1 MHVRQ
6 TSLLQCRINWT
17 LHFLPL
23 KVEEAM
29 MVLEDD
35 SPMEA
40 ASTPSTP
47 RNLSAWN
54 ITIPYIDF
62 YDDDVKRERIPV
74 FCIDVERN
82 DRKAGEAQ
90 QICPDSLWPARCIYN
105 KTDNLL
111 CTCFLPA
118 QSSADQKVHFLAQST
133 LNTCLISTVNNDF
146 SNMINQANIRS
157 PWRRRCQEVFKWC
170 KDCNGEPRNHAANT

>member
-1 MHVRQ
+1 M
-6 TSLLQCRINWT
+6 LLLMRVLTQ
-17 LHFLPL
+17 PQ
-23 KVEEAM
+23 VEEAM

-40 ASTPSTP
+40 ASSPTTP

-82 DRKAGEAQ
+82 DRKAGEVKDPSCCHQ
-90 QICPDSLWPARCIYN
+90 RQEHFPDHCQIL
-105 KTDNLL
+105 
-111 CTCFLPA
+111 F
-118 QSSADQKVHFLAQST
+118 H
-133 LNTCLISTVNNDF
+133 
-146 SNMINQANIRS
+146 NI
-157 PWRRRCQEVFKWC
+157 K
-170 KDCNGEPRNHAANT
+170 

>member
-1 MHVRQ
+1 
-6 TSLLQCRINWT
+6 
-17 LHFLPL
+17 
-23 KVEEAM
+23 M

-40 ASTPSTP
+40 ASSPTTP

-82 DRKAGEAQ
+82 DRKAGEKG
-90 QICPDSLWPARCIYN
+90 PDLLLSEAGISSVSLPDVFMDYRVDVVTSIFEQKRKRWKSLTIPA
-105 KTDNLL
+105 LL
-111 CTCFLPA
+111 
-118 QSSADQKVHFLAQST
+118 KST
-133 LNTCLISTVNNDF
+133 
-146 SNMINQANIRS
+146 
-157 PWRRRCQEVFKWC
+157 
-170 KDCNGEPRNHAANT
+170 

>member
-1 MHVRQ
+1 
-6 TSLLQCRINWT
+6 
-17 LHFLPL
+17 
-23 KVEEAM
+23 M

-82 DRKAGEAQ
+82 DRKAGELLHVLFPPGCQ
-90 QICPDSLWPARCIYN
+90 QPQSRKFLYIN
-105 KTDNLL
+105 KKL
-111 CTCFLPA
+111 
-118 QSSADQKVHFLAQST
+118 
-133 LNTCLISTVNNDF
+133 
-146 SNMINQANIRS
+146 
-157 PWRRRCQEVFKWC
+157 
-170 KDCNGEPRNHAANT
+170 RNKQTN

>member
-1 MHVRQ
+1 MFCLYFLCLCLSLGQSSLKSHSKSKMNPTVKSQLSSNVLHRILTVTRFFLRRQ
-6 TSLLQCRINWT
+6 LYPTFT
-17 LHFLPL
+17 PL
-23 KVEEAM
+23 ASFHSKVEEAM

-82 DRKAGEAQ
+82 DRKAGEVRRSR
-90 QICPDSLWPARCIYN
+90 PSV
-105 KTDNLL
+105 
-111 CTCFLPA
+111 
-118 QSSADQKVHFLAQST
+118 SV
-133 LNTCLISTVNNDF
+133 TV
-146 SNMINQANIRS
+146 I
-157 PWRRRCQEVFKWC
+157 
-170 KDCNGEPRNHAANT
+170 

>member
-1 MHVRQ
+1 
-6 TSLLQCRINWT
+6 
-17 LHFLPL
+17 
-23 KVEEAM
+23 

-62 YDDDVKRERIPV
+62 YDDDLKRERIPV

-82 DRKAGEAQ
+82 DRKAGEARRWLH
-90 QICPDSLWPARCIYN
+90 P
-105 KTDNLL
+105 LL
-111 CTCFLPA
+111 SDLVLRSEYKF
-118 QSSADQKVHFLAQST
+118 DQ
-133 LNTCLISTVNNDF
+133 
-146 SNMINQANIRS
+146 
-157 PWRRRCQEVFKWC
+157 
-170 KDCNGEPRNHAANT
+170 

>member
-1 MHVRQ
+1 
-6 TSLLQCRINWT
+6 
-17 LHFLPL
+17 
-23 KVEEAM
+23 M

-82 DRKAGEAQ
+82 DRKAGESSQESGPVRPAASA
-90 QICPDSLWPARCIYN
+90 SLHS
-105 KTDNLL
+105 D
-111 CTCFLPA
+111 
-118 QSSADQKVHFLAQST
+118 
-133 LNTCLISTVNNDF
+133 
-146 SNMINQANIRS
+146 
-157 PWRRRCQEVFKWC
+157 
-170 KDCNGEPRNHAANT
+170 

>member
-1 MHVRQ
+1 MEKQLRCKERVISRSLFSSLCLYSSKVVSVLSL
-6 TSLLQCRINWT
+6 SLLSFCS
-17 LHFLPL
+17 

-35 SPMEA
+35 SPLEA

-82 DRKAGEAQ
+82 DRKAGEGGHSALQ
-90 QICPDSLWPARCIYN
+90 LNLTLFNKNSSL
-105 KTDNLL
+105 
-111 CTCFLPA
+111 
-118 QSSADQKVHFLAQST
+118 
-133 LNTCLISTVNNDF
+133 
-146 SNMINQANIRS
+146 
-157 PWRRRCQEVFKWC
+157 C
-170 KDCNGEPRNHAANT
+170 KDMIKF

>member
-1 MHVRQ
+1 MY
-6 TSLLQCRINWT
+6 TAFCTNSSSSDLFLPTPLDLN
-17 LHFLPL
+17 LSHFLPF

-82 DRKAGEAQ
+82 DRKAGEASR
-90 QICPDSLWPARCIYN
+90 PPS
-105 KTDNLL
+105 
-111 CTCFLPA
+111 F
-118 QSSADQKVHFLAQST
+118 
-133 LNTCLISTVNNDF
+133 
-146 SNMINQANIRS
+146 
-157 PWRRRCQEVFKWC
+157 
-170 KDCNGEPRNHAANT
+170 

>member
-1 MHVRQ
+1 
-6 TSLLQCRINWT
+6 
-17 LHFLPL
+17 
-23 KVEEAM
+23 M

-40 ASTPSTP
+40 ASSPTTP

-82 DRKAGEAQ
+82 DRKAGEAKG
-90 QICPDSLWPARCIYN
+90 PER
-105 KTDNLL
+105 
-111 CTCFLPA
+111 LPFREA
-118 QSSADQKVHFLAQST
+118 AVSSASLA
-133 LNTCLISTVNNDF
+133 D
-146 SNMINQANIRS
+146 
-157 PWRRRCQEVFKWC
+157 VF
-170 KDCNGEPRNHAANT
+170 

>member
-1 MHVRQ
+1 
-6 TSLLQCRINWT
+6 
-17 LHFLPL
+17 
-23 KVEEAM
+23 

-82 DRKAGEAQ
+82 DRKAGEVWG
-90 QICPDSLWPARCIYN
+90 PV
-105 KTDNLL
+105 LL
-111 CTCFLPA
+111 SHLL
-118 QSSADQKVHFLAQST
+118 SSESGDVVS
-133 LNTCLISTVNNDF
+133 F
-146 SNMINQANIRS
+146 SIGYSFAYRVRI
-157 PWRRRCQEVFKWC
+157 
-170 KDCNGEPRNHAANT
+170 

>member
-1 MHVRQ
+1 
-6 TSLLQCRINWT
+6 
-17 LHFLPL
+17 
-23 KVEEAM
+23 M

-82 DRKAGEAQ
+82 DRKAGEAER
-90 QICPDSLWPARCIYN
+90 I
-105 KTDNLL
+105 
-111 CTCFLPA
+111 LP
-118 QSSADQKVHFLAQST
+118 SVHSERGCSALFFKMKNQAVAS
-133 LNTCLISTVNNDF
+133 DF
-146 SNMINQANIRS
+146 SRL
-157 PWRRRCQEVFKWC
+157 
-170 KDCNGEPRNHAANT
+170 

>member
-1 MHVRQ
+1 MFFPERFTEQNAIILFYIKDKIVN
-6 TSLLQCRINWT
+6 SV
-17 LHFLPL
+17 LHFFSCFDHNLFLLKTLTLLYLNLSRFLPF

-82 DRKAGEAQ
+82 DRKAGEA
-90 QICPDSLWPARCIYN
+90 SLTRPSVSLTVISERSF
-105 KTDNLL
+105 
-111 CTCFLPA
+111 CF
-118 QSSADQKVHFLAQST
+118 
-133 LNTCLISTVNNDF
+133 
-146 SNMINQANIRS
+146 
-157 PWRRRCQEVFKWC
+157 
-170 KDCNGEPRNHAANT
+170 AAGRFRLSCGVLFCRM

>member
-1 MHVRQ
+1 MLPRLYTVFC
-6 TSLLQCRINWT
+6 TNSSSSDLFLLTRLDLN
-17 LHFLPL
+17 LSHFLL
-23 KVEEAM
+23 FKVEEAM

-82 DRKAGEAQ
+82 DRKAGEASQ
-90 QICPDSLWPARCIYN
+90 PRPTVTWEVI
-105 KTDNLL
+105 LL
-111 CTCFLPA
+111 CCVMF
-118 QSSADQKVHFLAQST
+118 
-133 LNTCLISTVNNDF
+133 
-146 SNMINQANIRS
+146 
-157 PWRRRCQEVFKWC
+157 
-170 KDCNGEPRNHAANT
+170 

>member
-1 MHVRQ
+1 MILRRAHSVLHFNG
-6 TSLLQCRINWT
+6 SSFDHDLFLLIFSFLDLN
-17 LHFLPL
+17 LSHFLPF

-82 DRKAGEAQ
+82 DRKAGE
-90 QICPDSLWPARCIYN
+90 
-105 KTDNLL
+105 T
-111 CTCFLPA
+111 
-118 QSSADQKVHFLAQST
+118 
-133 LNTCLISTVNNDF
+133 
-146 SNMINQANIRS
+146 
-157 PWRRRCQEVFKWC
+157 
-170 KDCNGEPRNHAANT
+170 

>member
-1 MHVRQ
+1 
-6 TSLLQCRINWT
+6 
-17 LHFLPL
+17 
-23 KVEEAM
+23 M

-35 SPMEA
+35 SPVEA

-82 DRKAGEAQ
+82 DRKAGEAERTFCLAL
-90 QICPDSLWPARCIYN
+90 CPSVYSERGRSA
-105 KTDNLL
+105 LL
-111 CTCFLPA
+111 FEINSCGILFL
-118 QSSADQKVHFLAQST
+118 
-133 LNTCLISTVNNDF
+133 
-146 SNMINQANIRS
+146 
-157 PWRRRCQEVFKWC
+157 
-170 KDCNGEPRNHAANT
+170 

>member
-1 MHVRQ
+1 
-6 TSLLQCRINWT
+6 
-17 LHFLPL
+17 
-23 KVEEAM
+23 

-35 SPMEA
+35 SPIEA

-82 DRKAGEAQ
+82 DRKAGEAE
-90 QICPDSLWPARCIYN
+90 R
-105 KTDNLL
+105 
-111 CTCFLPA
+111 
-118 QSSADQKVHFLAQST
+118 
-133 LNTCLISTVNNDF
+133 TCLFPLSHLVSSEKDH
-146 SNMINQANIRS
+146 SLLLY
-157 PWRRRCQEVFKWC
+157 EVS
-170 KDCNGEPRNHAANT
+170 E

>member
-1 MHVRQ
+1 
-6 TSLLQCRINWT
+6 
-17 LHFLPL
+17 
-23 KVEEAM
+23 

-40 ASTPSTP
+40 ASSPTTP

-82 DRKAGEAQ
+82 DRKAGEVKGPVLLPSEAGTGSGSLPNVFRYYRVEAVRISLQ
-90 QICPDSLWPARCIYN
+90 DCNFSLW
-105 KTDNLL
+105 
-111 CTCFLPA
+111 
-118 QSSADQKVHFLAQST
+118 
-133 LNTCLISTVNNDF
+133 
-146 SNMINQANIRS
+146 
-157 PWRRRCQEVFKWC
+157 
-170 KDCNGEPRNHAANT
+170 

>member
-1 MHVRQ
+1 
-6 TSLLQCRINWT
+6 
-17 LHFLPL
+17 
-23 KVEEAM
+23 M

-62 YDDDVKRERIPV
+62 YDDDIKRERIPV

-82 DRKAGEAQ
+82 DRKAGEA
-90 QICPDSLWPARCIYN
+90 R
-105 KTDNLL
+105 
-111 CTCFLPA
+111 FRR
-118 QSSADQKVHFLAQST
+118 SSWT
-133 LNTCLISTVNNDF
+133 F
-146 SNMINQANIRS
+146 SG
-157 PWRRRCQEVFKWC
+157 
-170 KDCNGEPRNHAANT
+170 GESVCS

>member
-1 MHVRQ
+1 
-6 TSLLQCRINWT
+6 
-17 LHFLPL
+17 
-23 KVEEAM
+23 M

-35 SPMEA
+35 SPLEA

-82 DRKAGEAQ
+82 DRKAGEAGGSDA
-90 QICPDSLWPARCIYN
+90 CVWGRSA
-105 KTDNLL
+105 LL
-111 CTCFLPA
+111 
-118 QSSADQKVHFLAQST
+118 
-133 LNTCLISTVNNDF
+133 
-146 SNMINQANIRS
+146 
-157 PWRRRCQEVFKWC
+157 
-170 KDCNGEPRNHAANT
+170 

>member
-1 MHVRQ
+1 MFTCCVLCMNPLSLRTLAVRDLNL
-6 TSLLQCRINWT
+6 S
-17 LHFLPL
+17 HFLAF

-82 DRKAGEAQ
+82 DRKAGEAE
-90 QICPDSLWPARCIYN
+90 
-105 KTDNLL
+105 
-111 CTCFLPA
+111 
-118 QSSADQKVHFLAQST
+118 
-133 LNTCLISTVNNDF
+133 
-146 SNMINQANIRS
+146 S
-157 PWRRRCQEVFKWC
+157 PVSWFT
-170 KDCNGEPRNHAANT
+170 HI

>member
-1 MHVRQ
+1 
-6 TSLLQCRINWT
+6 
-17 LHFLPL
+17 
-23 KVEEAM
+23 M

-40 ASTPSTP
+40 ASSPTTP

-82 DRKAGEAQ
+82 DRKAGEVKG
-90 QICPDSLWPARCIYN
+90 PDLLPSEAGIGSGSLPDVFRYYSVCYTYHCRSATSVYDDWQTSVFEQRRKKMETITA
-105 KTDNLL
+105 
-111 CTCFLPA
+111 FL
-118 QSSADQKVHFLAQST
+118 K
-133 LNTCLISTVNNDF
+133 
-146 SNMINQANIRS
+146 
-157 PWRRRCQEVFKWC
+157 
-170 KDCNGEPRNHAANT
+170 

>member
-1 MHVRQ
+1 MYPSRCFPPSQ
-6 TSLLQCRINWT
+6 
-17 LHFLPL
+17 
-23 KVEEAM
+23 VEEAM

-62 YDDDVKRERIPV
+62 YDEDIKRERIPV

-82 DRKAGEAQ
+82 DRKAGEARV
-90 QICPDSLWPARCIYN
+90 DARVGV
-105 KTDNLL
+105 L
-111 CTCFLPA
+111 
-118 QSSADQKVHFLAQST
+118 S
-133 LNTCLISTVNNDF
+133 
-146 SNMINQANIRS
+146 R
-157 PWRRRCQEVFKWC
+157 
-170 KDCNGEPRNHAANT
+170 

>member
-1 MHVRQ
+1 
-6 TSLLQCRINWT
+6 
-17 LHFLPL
+17 
-23 KVEEAM
+23 M

-54 ITIPYIDF
+54 ITIPYVDF

-82 DRKAGEAQ
+82 DRKAGEAEAV
-90 QICPDSLWPARCIYN
+90 CAVAPDKGHCSAPEGDVFFQNMVSW
-105 KTDNLL
+105 L
-111 CTCFLPA
+111 CRSGLTA
-118 QSSADQKVHFLAQST
+118 QF
-133 LNTCLISTVNNDF
+133 
-146 SNMINQANIRS
+146 RS
-157 PWRRRCQEVFKWC
+157 I
-170 KDCNGEPRNHAANT
+170 

>member
-1 MHVRQ
+1 MMFCLIVGVFFIYFVHSKVEVKYRWERLMNKIELGLKELKGQ
-6 TSLLQCRINWT
+6 KISKNEITGLCTLMAADLTMTYFFWGSILYLNIN
-17 LHFLPL
+17 LFHFLL
-23 KVEEAM
+23 FKVEEAM

-82 DRKAGEAQ
+82 DRKAGEA
-90 QICPDSLWPARCIYN
+90 
-105 KTDNLL
+105 
-111 CTCFLPA
+111 
-118 QSSADQKVHFLAQST
+118 
-133 LNTCLISTVNNDF
+133 
-146 SNMINQANIRS
+146 
-157 PWRRRCQEVFKWC
+157 
-170 KDCNGEPRNHAANT
+170 

>member
-1 MHVRQ
+1 MLTWGKKTP
-6 TSLLQCRINWT
+6 TSLNHNLSHV
-17 LHFLPL
+17 LLF

-40 ASTPSTP
+40 ASSPTTP

-82 DRKAGEAQ
+82 DRKAGEVKG
-90 QICPDSLWPARCIYN
+90 L
-105 KTDNLL
+105 
-111 CTCFLPA
+111 TC
-118 QSSADQKVHFLAQST
+118 
-133 LNTCLISTVNNDF
+133 CY
-146 SNMINQANIRS
+146 
-157 PWRRRCQEVFKWC
+157 
-170 KDCNGEPRNHAANT
+170 

>member
-1 MHVRQ
+1 
-6 TSLLQCRINWT
+6 
-17 LHFLPL
+17 
-23 KVEEAM
+23 

-40 ASTPSTP
+40 ASSPTTP

-82 DRKAGEAQ
+82 DRKTGEVKGPELLPSEAG
-90 QICPDSLWPARCIYN
+90 ISSCSPPDVFRYYRVEVVCISL
-105 KTDNLL
+105 
-111 CTCFLPA
+111 
-118 QSSADQKVHFLAQST
+118 
-133 LNTCLISTVNNDF
+133 
-146 SNMINQANIRS
+146 
-157 PWRRRCQEVFKWC
+157 
-170 KDCNGEPRNHAANT
+170 

>member
-1 MHVRQ
+1 
-6 TSLLQCRINWT
+6 
-17 LHFLPL
+17 
-23 KVEEAM
+23 M

-35 SPMEA
+35 PPMEA

-82 DRKAGEAQ
+82 DRKAGEAMRTF
-90 QICPDSLWPARCIYN
+90 IKAYL
-105 KTDNLL
+105 
-111 CTCFLPA
+111 
-118 QSSADQKVHFLAQST
+118 
-133 LNTCLISTVNNDF
+133 
-146 SNMINQANIRS
+146 
-157 PWRRRCQEVFKWC
+157 
-170 KDCNGEPRNHAANT
+170 